1 MLKLLVQEVATPRQS
16 GKKICAKFL
25 QKLTTHNEKLLM
37 SPTVTP
43 SKSDLSWQQDTAA
56 QIPVSD
62 KATVGEFIQETVALT
77 KRLFI
82 QLQRRPSTLVA
93 GIIQPLM
100 WLLLFG
106 ALFQNAPQGL
116 FGNTSSYGQ
125 FLGAGII
132 VFTAFAGALNA
143 GLPVMF
149 DREFGFL
156 NRLLVAP
163 LASRFSIVAAS
174 AIYIVALSLV
184 QVTVIVTAS
193 AFLGIGLPDVL
204 GLASIGL
211 IIFLLVLGVTAL
223 SLGLAFALPGH
234 IELIAVIFVTNLPL
248 LFASTAL
255 APLAFMPRWLQIVA
269 SLNPLSYAI
278 EPIRYLYTHSDWAL
292 SSVVMQAPWAS
303 ITFGTALLVLL
314 GFDVV
319 VLLAIQPL
327 LRRRFA

>member
-1 MLKLLVQEVATPRQS
+1 MS
-16 GKKICAKFL
+16 GTI
-25 QKLTTHNEKLLM
+25 
-37 SPTVTP
+37 TP
-43 SKSDLSWQQDTAA
+43 SKSDINLQPDVSS
-56 QIPVSD
+56 QIPIND
-62 KATVGEFIQETVALT
+62 KPSLGEFVQETLALT

-82 QLQRRPSTLVA
+82 QLQRRPSTLIA

-100 WLLLFG
+100 WLILFG

-116 FGNTSSYGQ
+116 FGEGLSYGK
-125 FLGAGII
+125 FLGAGVL

-163 LASRFSIVAAS
+163 LASRFSIVAAN
-174 AIYIVALSLV
+174 AIYIIALTLLQAVAI
-184 QVTVIVTAS
+184 VIAS
-193 AFLGIGLPDVL
+193 AFLGAGFPSPVGLGVI
-204 GLASIGL
+204 AL
-211 IIFLLVLGVTAL
+211 IVFLLVVGVTAL

-255 APLAFMPRWLQIVA
+255 APLSFMPRWLQVVA

-278 EPIRYLYTHSDWAL
+278 EPIRYLYTHSDWSL
-292 SSVVMQAPWAS
+292 GSIVMQTPWAS
-303 ITFGTALLVLL
+303 ISFGAALLVLL
-314 GFDVV
+314 AVDAV
-319 VLLAIQPL
+319 VLLAIGPL

>member
-1 MLKLLVQEVATPRQS
+1 MSSTLTPPKPDIRLQPQAASQPVAS
-16 GKKICAKFL
+16 SLFG
-25 QKLTTHNEKLLM
+25 
-37 SPTVTP
+37 
-43 SKSDLSWQQDTAA
+43 D
-56 QIPVSD
+56 
-62 KATVGEFIQETVALT
+62 FIQETLALT

-82 QLQRRPSTLVA
+82 QLQRRPSTLIA

-100 WLLLFG
+100 WLVLFG

-116 FGNTSSYGQ
+116 FGNSLSYGQ
-125 FLGAGII
+125 FLGAGVI

-174 AIYIVALSLV
+174 AIYIIALSFI
-184 QVTVIVTAS
+184 QTAVIVTAS
-193 AFLGIGLPDVL
+193 ALLGAGLPNIL
-204 GLASIGL
+204 GLSAIAL
-211 IIFLLVLGVTAL
+211 IVFLLVVGVTAL
-223 SLGLAFALPGH
+223 SLGLTFALPGH
-234 IELIAVIFVTNLPL
+234 VELIAVIFVTNLPL

-255 APLAFMPRWLQIVA
+255 APLSFMPKWLQIVA
-269 SLNPLSYAI
+269 TLNPLSYAI
-278 EPIRYLYTHSDWAL
+278 ESIRYLYLHSDWGLGSA
-292 SSVVMQAPWAS
+292 VMQAPWGTV
-303 ITFGTALLVLL
+303 TFGSALLVLI
-314 GFDVV
+314 GFDAL